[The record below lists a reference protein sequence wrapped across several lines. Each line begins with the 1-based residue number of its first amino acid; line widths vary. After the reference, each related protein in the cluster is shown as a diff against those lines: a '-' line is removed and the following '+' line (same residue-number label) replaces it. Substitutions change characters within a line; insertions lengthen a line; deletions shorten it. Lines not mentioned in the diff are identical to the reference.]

1 MASNNNL
8 EHTDIPTNTN
18 SEDEASQTTTPDAV
32 YNLPVNIPPPAST
45 PNNSLDF
52 LIYVSPESIS
62 TVSTVTSPEL
72 LISSSAITS
81 GETYPNS
88 RQSKTTRTN
97 KRPGASLSDNDADQ
111 NSIQKKKPKME
122 NAEPSKSKI
131 WRDNKVKEIDEVWL
145 LVEDINNKDNAQKRD
160 VTGRLAIL
168 QHYGRNPEPCKSYKN
183 FAYLQELE
191 KTSEAEMV
199 SLKDDKKQKTN
210 QKQQY
215 FVRLQQ
221 LKKDKEKVLNM
232 RRELIVVLDEKI
244 RAMNQVSTNK

>member
-8 EHTDIPTNTN
+8 EHTDIPIRNTN

-52 LIYVSPESIS
+52 LIYVSSESIS

-88 RQSKTTRTN
+88 RQSKTTRIN
-97 KRPGASLSDNDADQ
+97 KRPGASLSDADQ
-111 NSIQKKKPKME
+111 NSNQKKKPKME

-145 LVEDINNKDNAQKRD
+145 SVEDINNKDNAQKRD

-221 LKKDKEKVLNM
+221 LKKDKEKVLIM

-244 RAMNQVSTNK
+244 RAMNQVSTKK

>member
-81 GETYPNS
+81 G
-88 RQSKTTRTN
+88 KN
-97 KRPGASLSDNDADQ
+97 KYN
-111 NSIQKKKPKME
+111 
-122 NAEPSKSKI
+122 
-131 WRDNKVKEIDEVWL
+131 L
-145 LVEDINNKDNAQKRD
+145 LC
-160 VTGRLAIL
+160 G
-168 QHYGRNPEPCKSYKN
+168 YG
-183 FAYLQELE
+183 ELR
-191 KTSEAEMV
+191 
-199 SLKDDKKQKTN
+199 
-210 QKQQY
+210 
-215 FVRLQQ
+215 FC
-221 LKKDKEKVLNM
+221 
-232 RRELIVVLDEKI
+232 
-244 RAMNQVSTNK
+244 

>member
-1 MASNNNL
+1 MYGIR
-8 EHTDIPTNTN
+8 T
-18 SEDEASQTTTPDAV
+18 DEAGQPTTPDAV
-32 YNLPVNIPPPAST
+32 YNLPVNIAPLA
-45 PNNSLDF
+45 SLDSQ
-52 LIYVSPESIS
+52 ISVSPSLISITAS
-62 TVSTVTSPEL
+62 EL
-72 LISSSAITS
+72 ASSSAIDS
-81 GETYPNS
+81 GETSSNS

-97 KRPGASLSDNDADQ
+97 KRPGASLTDADQ
-111 NSIQKKKPKME
+111 NSNQKKKPKME
-122 NAEPSKSKI
+122 NAKPSKSKI

-145 LVEDINNKDNAQKRD
+145 LVEDINNKDDAQKRD

-244 RAMNQVSTNK
+244 RAMNQVSTKKFLV

>member
-81 GETYPNS
+81 G
-88 RQSKTTRTN
+88 K
-97 KRPGASLSDNDADQ
+97 
-111 NSIQKKKPKME
+111 
-122 NAEPSKSKI
+122 
-131 WRDNKVKEIDEVWL
+131 
-145 LVEDINNKDNAQKRD
+145 
-160 VTGRLAIL
+160 
-168 QHYGRNPEPCKSYKN
+168 
-183 FAYLQELE
+183 
-191 KTSEAEMV
+191 
-199 SLKDDKKQKTN
+199 
-210 QKQQY
+210 
-215 FVRLQQ
+215 
-221 LKKDKEKVLNM
+221 LNM
-232 RRELIVVLDEKI
+232 IYYVVMGSYTFVNEHLHKI
-244 RAMNQVSTNK
+244 YFCM

>member
-18 SEDEASQTTTPDAV
+18 TEDEDEASQTTTPDAV

-62 TVSTVTSPEL
+62 TVTSPEL

-97 KRPGASLSDNDADQ
+97 KRPA
-111 NSIQKKKPKME
+111 
-122 NAEPSKSKI
+122 
-131 WRDNKVKEIDEVWL
+131 
-145 LVEDINNKDNAQKRD
+145 
-160 VTGRLAIL
+160 
-168 QHYGRNPEPCKSYKN
+168 
-183 FAYLQELE
+183 
-191 KTSEAEMV
+191 
-199 SLKDDKKQKTN
+199 
-210 QKQQY
+210 
-215 FVRLQQ
+215 
-221 LKKDKEKVLNM
+221 
-232 RRELIVVLDEKI
+232 
-244 RAMNQVSTNK
+244 